1 MDNAFTIYN
10 HKTSKQK
17 SANILNKICNEKYED
32 SSINSTQKGQD
43 KVQGQVIF

>member
-10 HKTSKQK
+10 NLTSKQK
-17 SANILNKICNEKYED
+17 SANILNKICNGKYEA
-32 SSINSTQKGQD
+32 SSITSTQKDRD